1 MSVDDIAAAVDA
13 GQIDFGEN
21 YAQEML
27 AKASSPRLSGMTV
40 RWHFQG
46 GLQSRKVRDI
56 IPVASTI
63 QSVDRDSVI
72 DELARRADPLSPID
86 VFLEVNTGGEAQKS
100 GAEPSDAERL
110 CKRLLEIPGVNLK
123 GLMTIPPFLEDPE
136 DSRRFF
142 VALCGL
148 RNELRDRLAISG
160 DVLSG
165 LSMGMTSDYK
175 VAIQE
180 GATVVRVGTAI
191 FGARAI

>member
-27 AKASSPRLSGMTV
+27 AKASSGRLSGMTV

-72 DELARRADPLSPID
+72 DELGRRTDPLSPID

-100 GAEPSDAERL
+100 GAAPSDAERL

-136 DSRRFF
+136 DSRPFF
-142 VALCGL
+142 VALRGL
-148 RNELRDRLAISG
+148 RDELRDRLAISG

-175 VAIQE
+175 IAIEE

-191 FGARAI
+191 FGARTI